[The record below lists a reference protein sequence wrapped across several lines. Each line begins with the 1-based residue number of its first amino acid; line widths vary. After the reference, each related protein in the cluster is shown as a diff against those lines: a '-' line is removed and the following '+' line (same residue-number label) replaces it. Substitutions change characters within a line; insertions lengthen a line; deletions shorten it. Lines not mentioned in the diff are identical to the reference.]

1 MVAWLSKLWRSPAPM
16 KTAQQQAKIPMVD
29 EPRGPRKFSW
39 VRARDPEIYPLLAC
53 VATGVT
59 LLGIYLVH
67 NFTENPDVNI
77 RRDRRETPSF
87 ARPGVEHEAHEF
99 TKYRAK
105 LAHVRPN
112 PVNTDKSFTEEQVE
126 DC

>member
-1 MVAWLSKLWRSPAPM
+1 MGWLAKLWKSPAPM
-16 KTAQQQAKIPMVD
+16 KTIQQEAKVPMVV

-39 VRARDPEIYPLLAC
+39 IYARDPEIYPLLTC

-59 LLGIYLVH
+59 LLSIYLVH

-77 RRDRRETPSF
+77 RKDRRETPSF
-87 ARPGVEHEAHEF
+87 VRPGVEDEAHKF
-99 TKYRAK
+99 TKHRSK
-105 LAHVRPN
+105 LAHIRPN
-112 PVNTDKSFTEEQVE
+112 PVNTDASFQETDEAG